1 MCCIWPG
8 PTINPGCRRG
18 VRRRPCC
25 AIMAIVAD
33 FDSYPQ
39 WNDEVKAVY
48 ALARYDV
55 GLRGQRR
62 LDTVIHGYRTMY
74 IQVGRLPEE
83 QSFSAGQISP
93 TTLLTVDM
101 SDLLAFGPYFPTKE
115 VRINRGGCSFRYRL
129 RQSRVGRAMTMDP
142 LRRW

>member
-1 MCCIWPG
+1 
-8 PTINPGCRRG
+8 
-18 VRRRPCC
+18 
-25 AIMAIVAD
+25 MAIVAD

>member
-1 MCCIWPG
+1 MCCISPG

-48 ALARYDV
+48 ALARYHIGRPDQP
-55 GLRGQRR
+55 RT
-62 LDTVIHGYRTMY
+62 DTRDPAPADRAEGVAERHTSQIG
-74 IQVGRLPEE
+74 
-83 QSFSAGQISP
+83 SAHKSEDGSA
-93 TTLLTVDM
+93 
-101 SDLLAFGPYFPTKE
+101 SDIDSG
-115 VRINRGGCSFRYRL
+115 NRGLEGDGDGS
-129 RQSRVGRAMTMDP
+129 SKTRVTQWLAR
-142 LRRW
+142 